1 MSSSALASSPLSR
14 PHLRP
19 GARPKAEPART
30 SQPPARPAIYN
41 IPRNADGTI
50 VFAEPPPAP
59 TVEGVRLHRK
69 QRLAASFRLFARYG
83 FDMGGAG
90 HITARDPER
99 PDHFWVNPA
108 GVYFGHIRVSDLILV
123 SHDGK
128 IVEGDG
134 ILNRAAFAIHSELH
148 KARPDVIAAAHSHG
162 LYGKTFSSL
171 GRLLDPLTQDSCA
184 FYEDHA
190 LFSDFSG
197 VVLDSSE
204 GERIAAALGPRKGVI
219 LQNHGLLTVGGS
231 VESAVWRY
239 IAMENAAQTQLLAE
253 AAGPTR
259 PIGPEVARHTAG
271 QIGSDAGAWFN
282 FQPLWDVVTREE
294 PDLFD

>member
-1 MSSSALASSPLSR
+1 MSSTAPLYSAPLSR
-14 PHLRP
+14 PHLRVAGKP
-19 GARPKAEPART
+19 Y
-30 SQPPARPAIYN
+30 QRPAIYN
-41 IPRNADGTI
+41 APRDDKGNIIFAQPPEPATI
-50 VFAEPPPAP
+50 E
-59 TVEGVRLHRK
+59 ERRRHRK
-69 QRLAASFRLFARYG
+69 ERLAVSFRLFARYG

-90 HITARDPER
+90 HITARDPEF

-134 ILNRAAFAIHSELH
+134 LLNRAAFAIHSELH

-162 LYGKTFSSL
+162 LYGKAFSAQ

-184 FYEDHA
+184 FYQDHA
-190 LFSDFSG
+190 IFSDFSG
-197 VVLDSSE
+197 VVLDASE
-204 GERIAAALGPRKGVI
+204 GQRIAETLGPRKAVI
-219 LQNHGLLTVGGS
+219 LQNHGLLTVGAS

-239 IAMENAAQTQLLAE
+239 IAFENAAQAQLLSE

-259 PIGPEVARHTAG
+259 PIPHEVALHTSGQMGSEAG
-271 QIGSDAGAWFN
+271 GWFS
-282 FQPLWDVVTREE
+282 FQPLWDVITREE